1 MNPTVKKVD
10 DYDYAKCLEIARDLS
25 EWFNERGIDRMA
37 VDLRAYETYGAYLD
51 GELVGFVALKFDD
64 GLAEIVWMAVERKY
78 QGRSIGTMLLDFVE
92 EVARGRGARLIVV
105 KTNGDP
111 DCQPYAKT
119 RRFYEKRGFVSV
131 LVIDPYPEW
140 GEPMALYVKPVC

>member
-1 MNPTVKKVD
+1 
-10 DYDYAKCLEIARDLS
+10 
-25 EWFNERGIDRMA
+25 MA

-92 EVARGRGARLIVV
+92 EMARGRGARLIVV
-105 KTNGDP
+105 KTSGIRIANPMRRPGDS
-111 DCQPYAKT
+111 T
-119 RRFYEKRGFVSV
+119 RNVASCRC
-131 LVIDPYPEW
+131 W
-140 GEPMALYVKPVC
+140 